1 MEKEDKIREYSAKAD
16 LDKIVSINDIEE
28 KEFQGIPLS
37 EDEDNAIRQFRD
49 YRLKKLKKKLDSEE
63 KFHERFEYLQAVS
76 YLIDY
81 RDFLAGKPIP
91 F

>member
-1 MEKEDKIREYSAKAD
+1 MEKEDKIREYSSKAD
-16 LDKIVSINDIEE
+16 LDQIISINDIEE

-37 EDEDNAIRQFRD
+37 QDESDAIQRFRN
-49 YRLKKLKKKLDSEE
+49 YRLEKLKKLNSEE

-76 YLIDY
+76 YLVDY
-81 RDFLAGKPIP
+81 RDFLKGKAIP